1 MNESLRDQALSHLKC
16 SQGCSKRQMPEQTS
30 RYRILDFYIDSS
42 SMCSHHLLITSLIT
56 LKELLTGMK
65 ELPMQENEAVFLWP
79 HFYQN
84 DTYF

>member
-1 MNESLRDQALSHLKC
+1 MPFSLRQTAKVVLKD
-16 SQGCSKRQMPEQTS
+16 KRPDRQTDGQS
-30 RYRILDFYIDSS
+30 PGFLDTYINSS
-42 SMCSHHLLITSLIT
+42 SLCSHHLLITSLIT